1 MSDNKT
7 VIHTERNLKYF
18 FYSILALIIL
28 TVLAGLMTFFFVE
41 TEGVVSKATKS
52 KVQGAAYTA
61 QRGSVGSY
69 DGGKKTILNVNYDY
83 SVDQKTFNGS
93 FIAFWLID
101 SPKETYW
108 ANQKVKVFYAGF
120 YPKIAVL
127 KKGPDVFLLLILIV
141 ITIIYFFIK
150 STFIIKEEDV

>member
-1 MSDNKT
+1 
-7 VIHTERNLKYF
+7 
-18 FYSILALIIL
+18 
-28 TVLAGLMTFFFVE
+28 MTLFFVE

-108 ANQKVKVFYAGF
+108 EGQKVKVFYAKF
-120 YPKIAVL
+120 YPKMAVL
-127 KKGPDVFLLLILIV
+127 EKGPDILLFIVLILIFAV
-141 ITIIYFFIK
+141 YLFIR
-150 STFIIKEEDV
+150 STFTVDDEVD